1 MERYTETFDVVAEDL
16 DELNHVNNIR
26 YIEWIQDI
34 SKKHWHKVTTAEMR
48 ATMVWVVHNHNISYS
63 KSAFL
68 GDTLQISTYIDSN
81 KGPISTRVV
90 EISNKNSG
98 KLLVKGI
105 TEWCLLDAQTFRPK
119 RVPEEVQQ
127 LFGGKS

>member
-1 MERYTETFDVVAEDL
+1 MERCTEIFDVVAEDL

-34 SKKHWHKVTTAEMR
+34 SKKHWHQVTTEAMR
-48 ATMVWVVHNHNISYS
+48 ATMVWVVRNHNISYS
-63 KSAFL
+63 KSALL
-68 GDTLQISTYIDSN
+68 GDTLQISTYIESN

-90 EISNKNSG
+90 EISNKISG
-98 KLLVKGI
+98 ELLVKGI